1 MKKTI
6 AGALLVAVATVIL
19 CVCLTACSTNIVGSY
34 KFYSMKGK
42 EGGIEINY
50 KVGDDILGIGKI
62 TEDFMTLT
70 VNEDNTF
77 AISTMGRETK
87 GTWKEEGGK
96 YILTIAGQDQEVS
109 VSGNKLT
116 MKQGENQITF
126 KK

>member
-34 KFYSMKGK
+34 KFYSMKGN

-77 AISTMGRETK
+77 AISAMGSETK

>member
-50 KVGDDILGIGKI
+50 IGKI

-77 AISTMGRETK
+77 AISAMGSETK